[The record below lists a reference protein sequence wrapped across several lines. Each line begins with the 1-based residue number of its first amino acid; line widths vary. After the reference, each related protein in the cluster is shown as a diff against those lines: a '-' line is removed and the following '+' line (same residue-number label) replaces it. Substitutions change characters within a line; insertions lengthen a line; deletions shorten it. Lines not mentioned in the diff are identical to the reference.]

1 MRLPTASIYFY
12 PPSLAASILFTAL
25 YALPTIFLL
34 YTTLLAPRR
43 ANPIYRHARFFI
55 PLCIGAVLEVA
66 GYAVRI
72 ISIKK
77 PANIPLYAVHS
88 SLVVIAPVFICASL
102 YLLVGRLVRAGLA
115 SESGGGGDDEGK
127 KGRNQRIFGIS
138 PAWLP
143 RIFVASDILSF
154 LTQASGSGIASVGNF
169 KGNMKEMGTD
179 VLIGGLALQMVTFSV
194 FLGIVGRFEYR
205 AKQARGGVVEEG
217 VRKVLIGIYV
227 AGFFILVRCIYRF
240 IEFVLG
246 FDGYPFTHEWPLYVL
261 EACPMLFAL
270 CVLGWYHPGRWLP
283 EESGQDDGIPLQAIK
298 RDSR

>member
-25 YALPTIFLL
+25 YALPTFFLL

-55 PLCIGAVLEVA
+55 PLCIGSVFEVA
-66 GYAVRI
+66 GYTVRI
-72 ISIKK
+72 LSIKK

-102 YLLVGRLVRAGLA
+102 YLLVGRLVRAGL
-115 SESGGGGDDEGK
+115 SSDDEK
-127 KGRNQRIFGIS
+127 RRDQRIFGIS
-138 PAWLP
+138 SAWLP
-143 RIFVASDILSF
+143 RIFVVSDILSF
-154 LTQASGSGIASVGNF
+154 LTQASGSGIAAMGNF
-169 KGNMKEMGTD
+169 RGSQKEIGTN

-205 AKQARGGVVEEG
+205 AKQVGAGVVVEG

-246 FDGYPFTHEWPLYVL
+246 FDGYPFMHEWPLYVL

-270 CVLGWYHPGRWLP
+270 SVLGWYHPGRWLP
-283 EESGQDDGIPLQAIK
+283 EVSGQDDGIPLQTTQ